1 MIKSLE
7 KENILDA
14 VRIFE
19 EEPILNYQ
27 TESPVFRLNYFEFSN
42 KTNKNPVFL
51 RILLNYISLINVLY
65 DKKFLKFHEILLKFH
80 AKFTYEELE
89 NQNIKL
95 ILLVKSNAAVYN
107 MIFKEGVNIFPNR
120 NDIDINFWNKN
131 EEDIGYTFQELG
143 RTFINDYVIGR
154 DKGIELPN
162 MVFYIRSIEEI
173 HKLIGKLFIIPV
185 QLKLDLNENCEH
197 CGVNEYDHV
206 IEMTQD
212 LTIDKNNPYFR
223 YIKNAEGLNVQ
234 SEFLAFEKNKILFWN
249 LNIPIKEKTKKT
261 EWRI

>member
-1 MIKSLE
+1 MEQMIKSLE
-7 KENILDA
+7 KENILKA

-19 EEPILNYQ
+19 EEPILNYR

-120 NDIDINFWNKN
+120 NDIDITFWNKN
-131 EEDIGYTFQELG
+131 YEDIGYTFQELG
-143 RTFINDYVIGR
+143 RKFINDYVIGR

-162 MVFYIRSIEEI
+162 MVFYLRSIGEI
-173 HKLIGKLFIIPV
+173 HKLIGKLFMASIRA
-185 QLKLDLNENCEH
+185 K
-197 CGVNEYDHV
+197 
-206 IEMTQD
+206 
-212 LTIDKNNPYFR
+212 R
-223 YIKNAEGLNVQ
+223 ANA
-234 SEFLAFEKNKILFWN
+234 SPFS
-249 LNIPIKEKTKKT
+249 
-261 EWRI
+261 